1 MEEGSGNP
9 GLREGARGYRQQQRE
24 ERAVR
29 SERGFG
35 AVGDPR

>member
-1 MEEGSGNP
+1 MEGESENSA
-9 GLREGARGYRQQQRE
+9 LREGASSFGQQQRE

-29 SERGFG
+29 LERGFG